1 MISFNCAVSK
11 VPFFFSRK
19 RSFSTPFWVKS
30 IEWMKK
36 LFFFPE
42 VFFFHRDLRSNKKTS
57 ETMWTFP
64 GEKNT
69 EKYPNIREKIQPT
82 LLKNRLYAAWLRQI
96 LNELRMEFS
105 WLVLANPGKFKKTG
119 FLGFPEL
126 NEWPIAGQTYQ
137 LWGSQ
142 KEVFKFLIIVP
153 RSPKFTRIQTTTYL
167 AGPSFSAFFFFS
179 LWDFISNWYENW
191 EIQVKPDK
199 NLWKDGLSSFP

>member
-1 MISFNCAVSK
+1 MNE
-11 VPFFFSRK
+11 
-19 RSFSTPFWVKS
+19 WKS
-30 IEWMKK
+30 C
-36 LFFFPE
+36 FFFPRC
-42 VFFFHRDLRSNKKTS
+42 FFFTVIWDRIKRHLKQCELFQEK
-57 ETMWTFP
+57 
-64 GEKNT
+64 KNT

-167 AGPSFSAFFFFS
+167 AGPSFSAFFFS